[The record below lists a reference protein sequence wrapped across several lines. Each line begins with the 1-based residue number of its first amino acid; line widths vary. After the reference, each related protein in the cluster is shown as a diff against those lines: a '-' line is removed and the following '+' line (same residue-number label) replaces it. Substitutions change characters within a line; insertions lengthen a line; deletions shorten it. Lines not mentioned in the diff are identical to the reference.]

1 MWSGNT
7 QEMREKISK
16 KEQEDLKIKEQQEAY
31 RKNIVYIGGKPAVGT
46 AAVVQ
51 RNYWVSKCSDVFWG
65 VAPFV
70 LFASFMYIVQLVLKS
85 S

>member
-1 MWSGNT
+1 
-7 QEMREKISK
+7 MREKVSK
-16 KEQEDLKIKEQQEAY
+16 KEEQDRKLREQQENRNVMYMGQHTTVAAAS
-31 RKNIVYIGGKPAVGT
+31 GLPPAV
-46 AAVVQ
+46 Q
-51 RNYWVSKCSDVFWG
+51 QNYWISKCSDVFWG